1 MKLNNYVL
9 LVIFLINFF
18 TFSSYSSTVSEIKT
32 NIDVSSKECLE
43 VLEHGNTINIIDG
56 IYPVIIY
63 KGHSYF
69 IQTSYMGATKA
80 YICKSKQKLITN

>member
-1 MKLNNYVL
+1 MLRFL
-9 LVIFLINFF
+9 LIFSMIFYTL
-18 TFSSYSSTVSEIKT
+18 SSYSSSVSEIET
-32 NIDVSSKECLE
+32 NIDVSSEECLK

-56 IYPVIIY
+56 IYPVIVY

-80 YICKSKQKLITN
+80 YICKTKQKLITN

>member
-1 MKLNNYVL
+1 MLRFL
-9 LVIFLINFF
+9 LIFSMIFYTL
-18 TFSSYSSTVSEIKT
+18 SCYSSSVSEIET
-32 NIDVSSKECLE
+32 NIDVSSEECLK

-56 IYPVIIY
+56 IYPVIVY

-80 YICKSKQKLITN
+80 YICKTKQKLITN